1 MAGLKNRNDFWKTGP
16 IRILIFAG
24 LVLMFTSCYSKYI
37 FIDYEIH
44 HGAVMDEAHSCAAFV
59 ASRRAWLSPKGV
71 ARLPDGGIPQYLLQD
86 VGLYVFNFT
95 NGQLKHLAGFD
106 DLTEVLGSYRSKWD
120 VKLAFIDSTVSYLIT
135 PANDWSLH
143 MEYAGNHADSLLVYY
158 LKEKYSNPYSFNIK
172 NNATSE
178 IDTSFFQELHK
189 KIAEDNLISLTDLNK
204 HLSEVPLSDWGFI
217 IQEIYPKP
225 TKDYIEETIYLRN
238 NSQMTRRAVIEQ
250 IIAKM
255 NKSEIE
261 DLLKKMDEYK
271 NNLEGLKRSEYEI
284 YSKDTY
290 EKIRG
295 MLN

>member
-1 MAGLKNRNDFWKTGP
+1 MAGLKSNNISWKTLP
-16 IRILIFAG
+16 IRILTLAG
-24 LVLMFTSCYSKYI
+24 LVLMFTSCYSKYV

-44 HGAVMDEAHSCAAFV
+44 HGAVMDETHNCAAFV

-95 NGQLKHLAGFD
+95 NGQLKHLTGFD
-106 DLTEVLGSYRSKWD
+106 DLTEILGSYSSKWD
-120 VKLAFIDSTVSYLIT
+120 VKLAYNDSVVNYLIL

-143 MEYAGNHADSLLVYY
+143 MKQAGNQADSSLVFS

-172 NNATSE
+172 NNAISE

-189 KIAEDNLISLTDLNK
+189 KSAENNYISLTDLNK
-204 HLSEVPLSDWGFI
+204 RLSEVPLSDWGLI
-217 IQEIYPKP
+217 VQKINPKP
-225 TKDYIEETIYLRN
+225 DKEYIEETIYLHN
-238 NSQMTRRAVIEQ
+238 NSKMTRRAVIEQ

-255 NKSEIE
+255 SKSEIE
-261 DLLKKMDEYK
+261 ELLKKMDEYK
-271 NNLEGLKRSEYEI
+271 NKLEGLKRSEYEL

-290 EKIRG
+290 EKIRSK
-295 MLN
+295 LN

>member
-1 MAGLKNRNDFWKTGP
+1 MAGLKNKTVFWKIWP
-16 IRILIFAG
+16 LRILILAG
-24 LVLMFTSCYSKYI
+24 LILLFTSCYSKYV

-44 HGAVMDEAHSCAAFV
+44 HGAVMDETHNSAVFV

-71 ARLPDGGIPQYLLQD
+71 AKLPDGGIPDYLLQD
-86 VGLYVFNFT
+86 VGLYVFNFS
-95 NGQLKHLAGFD
+95 NRQLRQLTAFD

-120 VKLAFIDSTVSYLIT
+120 VKLAFIDSAVSYLIS

-143 MEYAGNHADSLLVYY
+143 MEYAGNHADSLLVSY
-158 LKEKYSNPYSFNIK
+158 LKEKYSIPYLFNIK
-172 NNATSE
+172 NNAISE

-189 KIAEDNLISLTDLNK
+189 KTAEDNLISLTDLNK

-225 TKDYIEETIYLRN
+225 AKDYIEETIYLRN